1 MNKAY
6 RTLATIA
13 VASFL
18 VGCSPWTKTLSKLL
32 NVKVNEV
39 TDLVIIYN
47 PENRAC
53 EYNLEKKGAFLEKLF
68 NTNVRETE
76 ACDCLGLYNI
86 TFTAGEDS
94 YRINQ
99 YYAKCNN
106 KHYNIKTIDEKA
118 IDNLVVSFLE
128 GSLQLR

>member
-1 MNKAY
+1 M
-6 RTLATIA
+6 
-13 VASFL
+13 
-18 VGCSPWTKTLSKLL
+18 LSKLL
-32 NVKVNEV
+32 NVKVNDV
-39 TDLVIIYN
+39 TNLVIIYN
-47 PENRAC
+47 PENKVC
-53 EYNLEKKGAFLEKLF
+53 EYDLEKKGAFVEKLL

-86 TFTAGEDS
+86 TFTAGDNS

-106 KHYNIKTIDEKA
+106 KHYNIKTNDEKA

-128 GSLQLR
+128 GSL